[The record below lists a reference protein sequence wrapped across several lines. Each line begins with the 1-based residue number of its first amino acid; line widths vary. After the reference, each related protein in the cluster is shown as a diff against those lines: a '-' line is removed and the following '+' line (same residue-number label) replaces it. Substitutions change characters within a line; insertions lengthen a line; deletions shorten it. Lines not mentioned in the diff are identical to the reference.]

1 MSPVLAVY
9 GKEDIL
15 GYVRGTLEDDEERQE
30 KIDVRSDGKVEI
42 SDEKRKETDDI
53 GNIRKQR
60 DLDVAAEYRGR
71 DDDIRGRYDA
81 RDRKVQE
88 IKDSGKPCVVM

>member
-30 KIDVRSDGKVEI
+30 IEDLVESDPRAATIVCKLQLSELGDGWTFDVPARNRLRKLRKI
-42 SDEKRKETDDI
+42 
-53 GNIRKQR
+53 
-60 DLDVAAEYRGR
+60 AEESGVL
-71 DDDIRGRYDA
+71 A
-81 RDRKVQE
+81 RD
-88 IKDSGKPCVVM
+88 MH